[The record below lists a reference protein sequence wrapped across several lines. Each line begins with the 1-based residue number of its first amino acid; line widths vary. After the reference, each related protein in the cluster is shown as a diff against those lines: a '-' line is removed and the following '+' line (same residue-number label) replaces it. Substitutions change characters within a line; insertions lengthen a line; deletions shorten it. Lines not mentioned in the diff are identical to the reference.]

1 MKGEEACQQFLLQNY
16 ETINTDGNRDNKRN
30 NTRYR
35 LAQTCSRWYHPYAVH
50 RYIQLNTFDMANQN
64 EIFQ

>member
-1 MKGEEACQQFLLQNY
+1 MKCEEACQQFLLQNY

-50 RYIQLNTFDMANQN
+50 RYI
-64 EIFQ
+64 